1 MNDFA
6 TEMDENKLPSVINTL
21 SILTFIGSGLS
32 VLSGVWTYMKSGS
45 NLAKMEEM
53 VNRPDFE
60 KMPAFAKKMYSP
72 EALDLYRKLDVNKL
86 PLAVITILSCALCIY
101 GAMEMRKLKKTG
113 YYTYCIGEILPLV
126 GSLLFVGMS
135 LFSMGWTAWFS
146 VAIPAVFIVL
156 YGVQLKYMTKE

>member
-1 MNDFA
+1 
-6 TEMDENKLPSVINTL
+6 
-21 SILTFIGSGLS
+21 
-32 VLSGVWTYMKSGS
+32 MKSGS

-86 PLAVITILSCALCIY
+86 PLAVITVLSCALCIY

>member
-1 MNDFA
+1 
-6 TEMDENKLPSVINTL
+6 
-21 SILTFIGSGLS
+21 
-32 VLSGVWTYMKSGS
+32 MKSGS

-72 EALDLYRKLDVNKL
+72 EALELYRKLDVNKL